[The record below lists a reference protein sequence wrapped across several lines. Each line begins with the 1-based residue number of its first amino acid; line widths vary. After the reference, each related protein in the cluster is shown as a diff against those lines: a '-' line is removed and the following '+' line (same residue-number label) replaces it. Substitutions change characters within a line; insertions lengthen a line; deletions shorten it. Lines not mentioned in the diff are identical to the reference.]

1 MSGLFQDRYFH
12 AGGDEVLGDRQVQA
26 RFSAR
31 VREVLHKHG
40 KTMIGWDEVLGGD
53 VPADVVVEAWR
64 SSKMIGRS
72 AAGGHPTIVAA
83 GYYLDWLM
91 PAWFHYAI
99 DPLDTAGY
107 GAAASDLD
115 RVKGT
120 PLAAYLSEDNIAA
133 GAAKLNSAE
142 EPRVLGG
149 EAALWAALVTPEML
163 DGRIWPR
170 AAAIAERLW
179 SPKTVRDV
187 DSMYERLA
195 KVSRDLEIL
204 GLKHRLNERA
214 MLERIA
220 PGANGTALLFAET
233 LEPVKFY
240 ARMARRLQA
249 KAAEPPGLADALPP
263 ESLAAAEFRREVQR
277 LLARRFATPEAFQDV
292 RAHVW
297 AKLSGWRDAAE
308 SLRGTM
314 PYCDDVK
321 SLSEAGLEALKFWEQ
336 RQAPPADWIS
346 RQRELIAKHK
356 AAAARSGSAI
366 ASFLDLQPASET
378 LIAIVPAIEDLVN
391 ACAKSGPGLKAA
403 LHAKVRQEKLQ

>member
-1 MSGLFQDRYFH
+1 
-12 AGGDEVLGDRQVQA
+12 
-26 RFSAR
+26 
-31 VREVLHKHG
+31 
-40 KTMIGWDEVLGGD
+40 
-53 VPADVVVEAWR
+53 
-64 SSKMIGRS
+64 
-72 AAGGHPTIVAA
+72 
-83 GYYLDWLM
+83 M
-91 PAWFHYAI
+91 PASFHYAI
-99 DPLDTAGY
+99 DPLDTAAY
-107 GAAASDLD
+107 GASASDLD

-120 PLAAYLSEDNIAA
+120 PLAAYLSEDNVAT
-133 GAAKLNSAE
+133 GAAKLTSAE
-142 EPRVLGG
+142 EQRVLGG
-149 EAALWAALVTPEML
+149 EAALWTELVTPEML

-179 SPKTVRDV
+179 SPKTVRDA

-195 KVSRDLEIL
+195 KVSRDLEIV
-204 GLKHRLNERA
+204 GLKHRVNEKA

-220 PGANGTALLFAET
+220 PGANGTALAVRRDTGTGKVLRPDGAAGSRRGPPILPDWRTRFRPRAWR
-233 LEPVKFY
+233 PPSFV
-240 ARMARRLQA
+240 ARC
-249 KAAEPPGLADALPP
+249 E
-263 ESLAAAEFRREVQR
+263 R

-336 RQAPPADWIS
+336 RQAPPADWIAK
-346 RQRELIAKHK
+346 QRELIAKHK

-366 ASFLDLQPASET
+366 ASFLDPQPASET

-391 ACAKSGPGLKAA
+391 ACARSGPGLKAA
-403 LHAKVRQEKLQ
+403 LHAKVRQEQPQ